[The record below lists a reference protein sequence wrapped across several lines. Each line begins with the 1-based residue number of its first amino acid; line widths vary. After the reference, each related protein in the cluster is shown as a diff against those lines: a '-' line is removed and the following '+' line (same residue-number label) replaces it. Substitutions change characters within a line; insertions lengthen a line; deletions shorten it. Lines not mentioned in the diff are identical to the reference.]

1 MKTAN
6 YYIDTGSGLRPAT
19 PARIVC
25 YPEGGGEWT
34 IHAEDAEG
42 HSIRDFQGDYPAAI
56 WHCAENDCEPITE
69 EQAVALACGLRRE
82 MRVPSLPIYIET
94 CGHLSMVPAALTN

>member
-1 MKTAN
+1 MSMS
-6 YYIDTGSGLRPAT
+6 YYIDTGRGLQPAV

-34 IHAEDAEG
+34 IHAEDADG
-42 HSIRDFQGDYPAAI
+42 HSVRDFQGDYPAAI
-56 WHCAENDCEPITE
+56 WHCAENDCAPISE

-82 MRVPSLPIYIET
+82 MRMPSLPIYIEMI
-94 CGHLSMVPAALTN
+94 GHLSKVPDALTN